1 MSRDLLL
8 KKTIEDLE
16 KLPDHK
22 LMEAS
27 DFVDFLVSRI
37 DDKKLIKGIQS
48 ISSASDSFSFLNED
62 EAIYTKSD
70 LKENFK

>member
-8 KKTIEDLE
+8 KKTIEDLA

-37 DDKKLIKGIQS
+37 EDNELKKGIHTLAS
-48 ISSASDSFSFLNED
+48 TSDSFSFLSED
-62 EAIYTKSD
+62 EAIYTKLD
-70 LKENFK
+70 LKENYK

>member
-8 KKTIEDLE
+8 KKTIEDLA

-37 DDKKLIKGIQS
+37 EDNELKKGIHTLVS
-48 ISSASDSFSFLNED
+48 TSDSFSFLSED
-62 EAIYTKSD
+62 EAIYTKLD
-70 LKENFK
+70 LKENYK